1 MHVLESKIF
10 VLHILLITFA
20 SKFVLSLRGP
30 KSPFLMVQ
38 NLELMDLNKEVT
50 GLVKQFID
58 NDEIFLVDVH
68 IKGKPGNLK
77 IQVFI
82 DGDQSVNVDECS
94 KISRKLTNELEEKDM
109 IDGRYLVEV
118 SSPGVD
124 RPLKLI
130 RQFSKHIGRELAIL
144 TKNNKKYQG
153 ELLDVLN
160 DEIEISIKSSKIKK
174 ELDSD
179 SLKLPVTD
187 IEKSTVVLR
196 F

>member
-1 MHVLESKIF
+1 
-10 VLHILLITFA
+10 
-20 SKFVLSLRGP
+20 
-30 KSPFLMVQ
+30 
-38 NLELMDLNKEVT
+38 MDLGKEVSS
-50 GLVKQFID
+50 LVEQFID
-58 NDEIFLVDVH
+58 NDEIFLVDVD

>member
-1 MHVLESKIF
+1 
-10 VLHILLITFA
+10 
-20 SKFVLSLRGP
+20 
-30 KSPFLMVQ
+30 
-38 NLELMDLNKEVT
+38 MDLGKEVSS
-50 GLVKQFID
+50 LVEQFID
-58 NDEIFLVDVH
+58 NDEIFLVDVD

-144 TKNNKKYQG
+144 TKDNKKYQG

-174 ELDSD
+174 ELDSN
-179 SLKLPVTD
+179 SLILPVTD

>member
-1 MHVLESKIF
+1 
-10 VLHILLITFA
+10 
-20 SKFVLSLRGP
+20 
-30 KSPFLMVQ
+30 
-38 NLELMDLNKEVT
+38 MDLGKEVSS
-50 GLVKQFID
+50 LVEQFID
-58 NDEIFLVDVH
+58 NDEIFLVDVD

-144 TKNNKKYQG
+144 TKDNKKYQG

>member
-1 MHVLESKIF
+1 
-10 VLHILLITFA
+10 
-20 SKFVLSLRGP
+20 
-30 KSPFLMVQ
+30 
-38 NLELMDLNKEVT
+38 MDLGKEVSS
-50 GLVKQFID
+50 LVEQFID
-58 NDEIFLVDVH
+58 NDEIFLVDVD

-130 RQFSKHIGRELAIL
+130 RQFSKHVGRELAIL

>member
-1 MHVLESKIF
+1 
-10 VLHILLITFA
+10 
-20 SKFVLSLRGP
+20 
-30 KSPFLMVQ
+30 
-38 NLELMDLNKEVT
+38 MDLGKEVSS
-50 GLVKQFID
+50 LVEQFID

-94 KISRKLTNELEEKDM
+94 KISRKLTNDLEEKDM

>member
-1 MHVLESKIF
+1 
-10 VLHILLITFA
+10 
-20 SKFVLSLRGP
+20 
-30 KSPFLMVQ
+30 
-38 NLELMDLNKEVT
+38 
-50 GLVKQFID
+50 
-58 NDEIFLVDVH
+58 
-68 IKGKPGNLK
+68 
-77 IQVFI
+77 
-82 DGDQSVNVDECS
+82 
-94 KISRKLTNELEEKDM
+94 LEEKDM

-174 ELDSD
+174 KLDSD
-179 SLKLPVTD
+179 SLILPVTD

>member
-1 MHVLESKIF
+1 
-10 VLHILLITFA
+10 
-20 SKFVLSLRGP
+20 
-30 KSPFLMVQ
+30 
-38 NLELMDLNKEVT
+38 MDLGKEVSS
-50 GLVKQFID
+50 LVEQFID
-58 NDEIFLVDVH
+58 NDEIFLVDVD

-174 ELDSD
+174 ELNSD
-179 SLKLPVTD
+179 SLILPVTD